1 MYITCHIITYYIL
14 HITYYILHI
23 IESSNT
29 PYIFAMG
36 DYNANIKSESVF
48 GSELIEFCDL
58 NNLCFIDKFSLSPD
72 SYTFISQAHHTT
84 S

>member
-1 MYITCHIITYYIL
+1 
-14 HITYYILHI
+14 
-23 IESSNT
+23 
-29 PYIFAMG
+29 MG

-58 NNLCFIDKFSLSPD
+58 NNLCFIDKSSLSPD

-84 S
+84 SWLDHCISTVSGSRLYSVWDVTWKRTMGVKTIG